1 MLALLAREGLLAEIE
16 AYTHPIRGFPDD
28 VRLRDGVGRTPL
40 HRAVHAGTVDMDAI
54 VMQLASALASPAAG
68 DVADGAGGVSQ
79 GGGEGGAA
87 DDLPRALDRASA
99 AVVER
104 VRVVELLLQ
113 RQAAPDA
120 TDACGR
126 TALMEAARSGNV
138 ALVRVLL
145 GQTVEQAGVAAA
157 SDVHAQLL
165 RNLIETADADGRT
178 ALMLAAAEC
187 RPEAVAQLVEARA
200 DMNAKDTSDWTPLM
214 IAAASDDGSGAA
226 VRQLLACGADVGAL
240 TWDGSTAL
248 MHAAAAGNL
257 AALQAVIDVGGDV
270 HASDK
275 YGYTALARAIEGGG
289 SAPVVRLLLAAGA
302 RCSLPNR
309 AGWTPLILI
318 AMREQPG
325 DEVAHVLLDSL
336 KRHAQP
342 SRGQQQGQQQV
353 LAELDVATASGGT
366 ALSYSARN
374 GHSKIVAMLIAEGA
388 GMEIQDHEGWTPLV
402 WAAAHGTYYDT
413 PQYIDMP
420 SLLGILCLNTS

>member
-79 GGGEGGAA
+79 GGGEGEV
-87 DDLPRALDRASA
+87 DDPPRALGRASA

-157 SDVHAQLL
+157 SDVHAPG
-165 RNLIETADADGRT
+165 D
-178 ALMLAAAEC
+178 
-187 RPEAVAQLVEARA
+187 
-200 DMNAKDTSDWTPLM
+200 
-214 IAAASDDGSGAA
+214 A
-226 VRQLLACGADVGAL
+226 VRRRRAPRAHRRVGL
-240 TWDGSTAL
+240 RPP
-248 MHAAAAGNL
+248 HATGRRSYGPGGTIARDMG
-257 AALQAVIDVGGDV
+257 VGGPED
-270 HASDK
+270 
-275 YGYTALARAIEGGG
+275 ARHDAHDD
-289 SAPVVRLLLAAGA
+289 ARGA
-302 RCSLPNR
+302 RPPPRRDQALRSQPR
-309 AGWTPLILI
+309 A
-318 AMREQPG
+318 
-325 DEVAHVLLDSL
+325 
-336 KRHAQP
+336 
-342 SRGQQQGQQQV
+342 
-353 LAELDVATASGGT
+353 
-366 ALSYSARN
+366 
-374 GHSKIVAMLIAEGA
+374 
-388 GMEIQDHEGWTPLV
+388 
-402 WAAAHGTYYDT
+402 
-413 PQYIDMP
+413 
-420 SLLGILCLNTS
+420 